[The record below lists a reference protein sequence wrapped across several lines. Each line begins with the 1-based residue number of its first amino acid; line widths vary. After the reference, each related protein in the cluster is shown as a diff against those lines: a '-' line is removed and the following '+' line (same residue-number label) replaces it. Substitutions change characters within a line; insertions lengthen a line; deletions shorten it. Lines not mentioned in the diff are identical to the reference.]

1 MLRNE
6 PRKGRCW
13 PHFEAQD
20 LLFVLKKQESLL
32 QIEAAMQAL
41 SDQGSYVQVPLGST
55 VSCVQVSPVGES
67 QRAGS

>member
-41 SDQGSYVQVPLGST
+41 SDQGSYV
-55 VSCVQVSPVGES
+55 
-67 QRAGS
+67 